1 MKSPHAS
8 KCKGRR
14 ARMALRRDRCAREKT
29 GIFRGRRE
37 ALSRDSKI
45 AL

>member
-14 ARMALRRDRCAREKT
+14 ARMALGRDRCAKEKT